1 MRITTNMLMRNY
13 QNSLSKNIGGLS
25 EARNAVLKGRR
36 FTKASED
43 PGGALS
49 ASLLERK
56 YVRNKSYLTT
66 LTEVQSKQDAQED
79 AIMQMTNICK
89 TIDRDYSV
97 SAMNGSN
104 QEKSIRATYA
114 AAMKELQRSMVSSLN
129 AQYGDEFVF
138 AGAGGMKAPFELSDS
153 GVLTYRGIDVNTT
166 DPAELAKLQEYSK
179 EGTYVDIGFGLN
191 FDSSGEVVPSSAF
204 NTALPGI
211 NVVGLGDKNLV
222 TTIGKMVKVLEADT
236 FDRDAY
242 AELWTDFREGT
253 NTLNDMTTKLGTKT
267 TLLEATKTRLTDLD
281 LSLSTQIDSIV
292 NVDPAEAIMN
302 FSWANYT
309 YTTALKIGTNIISP
323 SLLDFMR

>member
-1 MRITTNMLMRNY
+1 M
-13 QNSLSKNIGGLS
+13 
-25 EARNAVLKGRR
+25 
-36 FTKASED
+36 
-43 PGGALS
+43 
-49 ASLLERK
+49 
-56 YVRNKSYLTT
+56 RNKSYLTT

-104 QEKSIRATYA
+104 QEKSIRAYTDNPQQLL

-166 DPAELAKLQEYSK
+166 DPTELAKLQEYSK

-211 NVVGLGDKNLV
+211 NVVGYGDKNLV

>member
-1 MRITTNMLMRNY
+1 
-13 QNSLSKNIGGLS
+13 
-25 EARNAVLKGRR
+25 
-36 FTKASED
+36 
-43 PGGALS
+43 
-49 ASLLERK
+49 
-56 YVRNKSYLTT
+56 
-66 LTEVQSKQDAQED
+66 
-79 AIMQMTNICK
+79 
-89 TIDRDYSV
+89 
-97 SAMNGSN
+97 
-104 QEKSIRATYA
+104 
-114 AAMKELQRSMVSSLN
+114 
-129 AQYGDEFVF
+129 
-138 AGAGGMKAPFELSDS
+138 MKAPFELSDS